1 MINTNDCWDS
11 DAHEAVSK
19 YASTLLW
26 RFIQNNARESTA
38 EDTLANLT
46 GLSKRDIRTLA
57 DIRFLLSDDVRKF
70 LNGTAPNIIS
80 RLSKASIT
88 EKVTERNKIRGRIH
102 WPGTYGARAS
112 AGGDRSLF
120 MYVKRAQIFDLPEN
134 RLFLFVLQRIHN
146 TAKNISSEDFSELT
160 WYSETDIGGKWINR
174 ITLIAS
180 QTARF
185 LRNPYIARIS
195 KLHEMSDKIIE
206 QTKHARASYYRDLA
220 DTAEMLA
227 YCQRSPVAFLKE
239 VLKGNILEPLNRDT
253 LFEIAVL
260 FKVINTAL
268 ELGWKETHAGL
279 IGSSAKSVCTL
290 ENGFSM
296 LKVYYQKLPQEFKDN
311 TSYGTLMNE
320 YGLGEKLR
328 RPDIV
333 LSFQYGT
340 ITTINYIVEVKRSMR
355 RSYLVDGA
363 YKLLGY
369 LKDFEGLRKI
379 DCGKELRGVLVG
391 WKGIPYIECSPDKEV
406 KMFSWNGLSEGLKS
420 VIRPT
425 VQ

>member
-46 GLSKRDIRTLA
+46 RLSKRDIRTLA

-70 LNGTAPNIIS
+70 LDETAPNIIS

-88 EKVTERNKIRGRIH
+88 EKVTERNKIRGRID

-112 AGGDRSLF
+112 TGGDRSLF

-134 RLFLFVLQRIHN
+134 RLFLFVLQQIHN

-160 WYSETDIGGKWINR
+160 WYSETNIGGKWINR

-195 KLHEMSDKIIE
+195 KLHEMSNKIIE
-206 QTKHARASYYRDLA
+206 QTKHARAPYYRDLA
-220 DTAEMLA
+220 EAAEFFSF
-227 YCQRSPVAFLKE
+227 CQNSPVAFLKE
-239 VLKGNILEPLNRDT
+239 NLKDNILEPLNRDT
-253 LFEIAVL
+253 LYEIAVL
-260 FKVINTAL
+260 FKVITTATD
-268 ELGWKETHAGL
+268 LGWKETRTGL
-279 IGSSAKSVCTL
+279 IGSSAKTVCTL
-290 ENGFSM
+290 EEADGCTLRVF
-296 LKVYYQKLPQEFKDN
+296 YQKLPEAFKEHSRYGEFM
-311 TSYGTLMNE
+311 TA
-320 YGLGEKLR
+320 YGLSENLR
-328 RPDIV
+328 RPDII
-333 LSFQYGT
+333 LSFEEAGKQKYC
-340 ITTINYIVEVKRSMR
+340 IVEVKRSMR

-369 LKDFEGLRKI
+369 LKDFEDIRTG
-379 DCGKELRGVLVG
+379 GAELNGMLVG
-391 WKGIPYIECSPDKEV
+391 WKGIPQLGYDERKEV
-406 KMFSWNGLSEGLKS
+406 HLYTWDGFDEGLGRLLKL
-420 VIRPT
+420 P
-425 VQ
+425 Q